1 RASCCDRRCAGEQSA
16 GNDNSVKAENSQAPL
31 CQDSCN
37 AQNQKDNSKLQ
48 RRFQRKWLLKLEIR
62 WQCARCDDGCTESEE
77 FVSYCLPFTH
87 GFDRFGIE
95 RPATEAIGTR
105 VSRGPVSYGHG
116 QRTAGIAFV
125 ALLDQ
130 LRARLRRVGN
140 RCSVQVGCT
149 RQGRIEWKPDL
160 VPKGDF
166 TAWCTKRRTMSAF
179 EK

>member
-1 RASCCDRRCAGEQSA
+1 MVGIVWAIYIDVERNSPAKRALFFLFAQCRC
-16 GNDNSVKAENSQAPL
+16 L
-31 CQDSCN
+31 
-37 AQNQKDNSKLQ
+37 
-48 RRFQRKWLLKLEIR
+48 
-62 WQCARCDDGCTESEE
+62 EE
-77 FVSYCLPFTH
+77 FVSLLFTFSFTH

-116 QRTAGIAFV
+116 QGPAGIAFI

-149 RQGRIEWKPDL
+149 RQGRIEWNRISSQRATSPL
-160 VPKGDF
+160 GAPSGE
-166 TAWCTKRRTMSAF
+166 R
-179 EK
+179 

>member
-1 RASCCDRRCAGEQSA
+1 MVGIVWAIYIDVERNSPAKRALFFLFAQCRC
-16 GNDNSVKAENSQAPL
+16 L
-31 CQDSCN
+31 
-37 AQNQKDNSKLQ
+37 
-48 RRFQRKWLLKLEIR
+48 
-62 WQCARCDDGCTESEE
+62 EE
-77 FVSYCLPFTH
+77 FVSLLFTFSFTH

-116 QRTAGIAFV
+116 QGTAGIAFV

-179 EK
+179 EKAKMTDVMNRRIRTADRETRLAG

>member
-1 RASCCDRRCAGEQSA
+1 MKKRESLPSGVVCQAYPSRFDLPFFHQS
-16 GNDNSVKAENSQAPL
+16 L
-31 CQDSCN
+31 QD
-37 AQNQKDNSKLQ
+37 
-48 RRFQRKWLLKLEIR
+48 LLSLLS
-62 WQCARCDDGCTESEE
+62 TFS
-77 FVSYCLPFTH
+77 FTH

-140 RCSVQVGCT
+140 RCGVQLGCT

-160 VPKGDF
+160 VPNGDF
-166 TAWCTKRRTMSAF
+166 TARCTKR
-179 EK
+179 

>member
-1 RASCCDRRCAGEQSA
+1 MRKSIDHCPRNCGASSLF
-16 GNDNSVKAENSQAPL
+16 S
-31 CQDSCN
+31 N
-37 AQNQKDNSKLQ
+37 AQKL
-48 RRFQRKWLLKLEIR
+48 L
-62 WQCARCDDGCTESEE
+62 S
-77 FVSYCLPFTH
+77 SH

-116 QRTAGIAFV
+116 QGTAGIAFV

-149 RQGRIEWKPDL
+149 RQGRIEWKPDI

-166 TAWCTKRRTMSAF
+166 TAWCAKRRTMSAF
-179 EK
+179 EKAKMTDVMNRRIRTADRETRLAGWR